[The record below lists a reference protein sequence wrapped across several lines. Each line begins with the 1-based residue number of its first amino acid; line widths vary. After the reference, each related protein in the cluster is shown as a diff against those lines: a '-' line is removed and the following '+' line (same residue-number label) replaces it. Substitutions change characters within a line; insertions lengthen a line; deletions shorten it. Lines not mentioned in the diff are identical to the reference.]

1 MTRLRRGNP
10 VPLSDTASLRLRAAR
25 LYYHHGLTQ
34 KDIAERLGLGRSTV
48 VRMLEE
54 ALRRQEVRIW
64 IDEGDG
70 ECIAL
75 ALQLE
80 QALGLDEAIVVPDAP
95 DPADA
100 PRAVGLALGQFLSDA
115 LVDGMTIGVGWG
127 RTLTASLASLR
138 PPRHEGMQVMSLL
151 GGTVQ
156 TDHAN
161 PVEFAWRLSSLLDA
175 RCHLFPAPVLVDS
188 AETRALLIEHAGLA
202 PLYRMAGSLDLAI
215 LSVGD
220 VGPDATALGSQLVSP
235 TERAGLIAA
244 GAVADVMCNFLD
256 EHGRSVDH
264 PVNTRVMSVDLDA
277 VARAGHVL
285 IAAGGAH
292 RARALLAARHR
303 LGCGTLITDESAARA
318 LLALVAHSPALA
330 STPAR

>member
-1 MTRLRRGNP
+1 MTRLRRNAP
-10 VPLSDTASLRLRAAR
+10 TALSDTASLRLRAAW

-34 KDIAERLGLGRSTV
+34 KDIADRLGLGRSTV

-54 ALRRQEVRIW
+54 ALRRHEVRIW

-70 ECIAL
+70 DCIAL
-75 ALQLE
+75 ALRLE
-80 QALGLDEAIVVPDAP
+80 QALGLDEAVVVPSAPQGPGAQDLDAT
-95 DPADA
+95 AKN
-100 PRAVGLALGQFLSDA
+100 VGLALGKFLSEA
-115 LVDGMTIGVGWG
+115 LVDGMSIGVGWG
-127 RTLTASLASLR
+127 RTLTASLASFR

-188 AETRALLIEHAGLA
+188 PETRRLLIEHAGLA

-220 VGPDATALGSQLVSP
+220 VGRGASALGSQLVTP
-235 TERAGLIAA
+235 TERTELAAA
-244 GAVADVMCNFLD
+244 GAVADLMCNFID
-256 EHGRSVDH
+256 EHGHSVDH
-264 PVNTRVMSVDLDA
+264 PVNARVMSVGLDA
-277 VARAGHVL
+277 VRQSRHVL

-292 RARALLAARHR
+292 RARAILAARR
-303 LGCGTLITDESAARA
+303 RVGCGTLVTDESAATA
-318 LLALVAHSPALA
+318 LLELVEAGPAG
-330 STPAR
+330 

>member
-10 VPLSDTASLRLRAAR
+10 VPLSDTATLRLRAAR

-95 DPADA
+95 DPAEV
-100 PRAVGLALGQFLSDA
+100 PQAVGLALGQFLSEA
-115 LVDGMTIGVGWG
+115 LVDGMTLGVGWG
-127 RTLTASLASLR
+127 RTLTASLASFR
-138 PPRHEGMQVMSLL
+138 PPRHAGMQVLSLL

-175 RCHLFPAPVLVDS
+175 RCHLFPAPVLVDGPD
-188 AETRALLIEHAGLA
+188 TRQRLIEHGGLA
-202 PLYRMAGSLDLAI
+202 PLYRMAESLDLAI
-215 LSVGD
+215 VSVGD
-220 VGPDATALGSQLVSP
+220 VGKPAATPTAMGSQLVTP
-235 TERAGLIAA
+235 RERAELVAA
-244 GAVADVMCNFLD
+244 GAVADVMCNFID
-256 EHGRSVDH
+256 EHGHSVDH
-264 PVNTRVMSVDLDA
+264 PVNQRVMSVGLEA
-277 VARAGHVL
+277 VAQARHIL

-292 RARALLAARHR
+292 RARAILAARAR
-303 LGCGTLITDESAARA
+303 IGCHTLVTDEAAARA
-318 LLALVAHSPALA
+318 MLGMVG
-330 STPAR
+330 

>member
-10 VPLSDTASLRLRAAR
+10 VPLSDTATLRLRAAR

-95 DPADA
+95 DLADA
-100 PRAVGLALGQFLSDA
+100 PKAVGLALGQFLSEA

-127 RTLTASLASLR
+127 RTLTASLASFR
-138 PPRHEGMQVMSLL
+138 PPRHEGIQVMSLL

-156 TDHAN
+156 TEHAN

-188 AETRALLIEHAGLA
+188 PATRALLIEHGGLGA
-202 PLYRMAGSLDLAI
+202 LYRMAESLDLAI
-215 LSVGD
+215 VSVGD
-220 VGPDATALGSQLVSP
+220 VSPKATAMGSQLVTP
-235 TERAGLIAA
+235 QERAELSAA
-244 GAVADVMCNFLD
+244 GAIADVMCNFID
-256 EHGRSVDH
+256 EHGQSVDH
-264 PVNTRVMSVDLDA
+264 PVNQRVMSVGLDA
-277 VARAGHVL
+277 VSHARHIL

-292 RARALLAARHR
+292 RARAILAARAR
-303 LGCGTLITDESAARA
+303 IGCHTLVTDEAAARA
-318 LLALVAHSPALA
+318 MLDTIGPA
-330 STPAR
+330 PKG

>member
-1 MTRLRRGNP
+1 MTRLRRANP
-10 VPLSDTASLRLRAAR
+10 VALSDTASLRLRAAR

-54 ALRRQEVRIW
+54 ALRRHEVRIW

-80 QALGLDEAIVVPDAP
+80 QALGLDEAVVVPSPP
-95 DPADA
+95 DPADT
-100 PRAVGLALGQFLSDA
+100 PRAVGLALGQFLSEA
-115 LVDGMTIGVGWG
+115 LVDGQRIGVGWG
-127 RTLTASLASLR
+127 RTLTASLASFR
-138 PPRHEGMQVMSLL
+138 PPRHTGMQVMSLL

-161 PVEFAWRLSSLLDA
+161 PVEFAWRVSSLLDA

-188 AETRALLIEHAGLA
+188 PATRRLLIEHGGLA
-202 PLYRMAGSLDLAI
+202 ALYRLAESLDLAI

-220 VGPDATALGSQLVSP
+220 VSPDATALGSQLVTP
-235 TERAGLIAA
+235 AERRELSAA
-244 GAVADVMCNFLD
+244 GAVADVMCNFID
-256 EHGRSVDH
+256 AHGRSVDH
-264 PVNTRVMSVDLDA
+264 PVNDRVMSVGLDA
-277 VARAGHVL
+277 VRQARHVL

-292 RARALLAARHR
+292 RAPAILAARAR
-303 LGCGTLITDESAARA
+303 IGCHTLVTDEAAARA
-318 LLALVAHSPALA
+318 LLARPEAKI
-330 STPAR
+330 TP